1 MNNIFI
7 RNSLNAMVSK
17 LQVILLMLEVTEKLN
32 NIFLTKC
39 SKYNTFQVI
48 NDLVLSKNLKSSYYS
63 AMQ

>member
-1 MNNIFI
+1 
-7 RNSLNAMVSK
+7 MVSK